1 MLNLT
6 VAGSMDKQ
14 EPVADVEQKIVLAES
29 PREQVITIF
38 LEHSFQTNV
47 FFNLL
52 TNHVNCF

>member
-1 MLNLT
+1 VLNLT

-47 FFNLL
+47 FF
-52 TNHVNCF
+52 